1 MVKLLTINSHSWM
14 EEDPQKKLEILGKT
28 ILENDYDVICV
39 QEVNQ
44 LCIQNLLKICLIIV
58 KWQELQPFIRTIML
72 YNW

>member
-44 LCIQNLLKICLIIV
+44 LLHSEPAKDLPN
-58 KWQELQPFIRTIML
+58 
-72 YNW
+72 